1 MDWTK
6 QTEEVVKSWTETQKK
21 MWDSWLKT
29 VQQGPEQFQVA
40 NVWQKTME
48 TWEETVKNT
57 MAAQGE
63 WMQMWVDGFEK
74 QKGMPEEATQWVKQ
88 AQTMN
93 KQWTDIQQQ
102 MWDSWFELVKK
113 ADPAKMTE
121 SLDSEGKKAF
131 AAWQESAEKVMEAQE
146 KWANMWTAAVDK
158 AAEAGGK
165 K

>member
-21 MWDSWLKT
+21 MWDNWLKT

-40 NVWQKTME
+40 NVWQKTLE

-57 MAAQGE
+57 MSAQAE
-63 WMQMWVDGFEK
+63 WMKMWTDGFD
-74 QKGMPEEATQWVKQ
+74 QQQGIPEEAIQWVKQ

-93 KQWTDIQQQ
+93 KQWADIQQQ
-102 MWDSWFELVKK
+102 MWQSWFELVKK
-113 ADPAKMTE
+113 VDPAKMSD
-121 SLDSEGKKAF
+121 SLDAEGKKAF
-131 AAWQESAEKVMEAQE
+131 AVWQETADKVMEAQE
-146 KWANMWTAAVDK
+146 KWTGMWTAATEK
-158 AAEAGGK
+158 ATEAGPK